1 MFDCICYA
9 DDTILFST
17 LNKLVNAQNTDP
29 DIIINMELSKINEW
43 LEINKLSLNIAKS
56 KFMVFHTQRKHR
68 AVKPPVPKINNTKLE
83 KVEQFQFLGLTLDSN
98 LNRKK
103 HSDLL

>member
-29 DIIINMELSKINEW
+29 DIIINMELSKINEC
-43 LEINKLSLNIAKS
+43 LEINKLSLNLAKS
-56 KFMVFHTQRKHR
+56 KFMIFHTQHKHR
-68 AVKPPVPKINNTKLE
+68 AIKPPVPKINNTKLI
-83 KVEQFQFLGLTLDSN
+83 
-98 LNRKK
+98 
-103 HSDLL
+103 